1 MPPRQHTENPAEI
14 LNSPCHA
21 QSLAAVFRA
30 LAGGH
35 LNAGASKINR
45 KDVLRKQYTQGV
57 LKSCARMRGKK
68 VTLLVRIRIK
78 TF

>member
-1 MPPRQHTENPAEI
+1 M
-14 LNSPCHA
+14 
-21 QSLAAVFRA
+21 AAVFRA

-35 LNAGASKINR
+35 LDAGGSKINR
-45 KDVLRKQYTQGV
+45 NEVLRQQYTHGV

-68 VTLLVRIRIK
+68 VTLLVHIRTK